1 MLSRRGWLE
10 PEELEMIKVFH
21 YAETK
26 QGSPEALRARL
37 ADAVELVYSKD
48 IPDPA
53 DYDILIAAFPQ
64 QALLEASPKLKALV
78 IPFAGLPQ
86 PTQALLQNYPHVAV
100 YNTPYNSVAT
110 AETALALM
118 MASAKFLVK
127 ADRDLRRND
136 WTLRY
141 SEQPQLVLEGRTALI
156 LGYGRIGRHMA
167 PVCQALGM
175 AVIGTKR
182 RLRPG
187 DEEDPYA
194 TIYEVEHLSSLLP
207 KADVLLI
214 ALPETP
220 ETEGLIGEK
229 ELEQL
234 PNNAVLVNVGRG
246 SVVDETALY
255 QALVNGKLAAAGLDV
270 WYHYPRAEEARTD
283 TAPSRYPF
291 HELDNVVMS
300 PHKAGWL
307 GREDESRMVFLAQ
320 MLNAYAAGEALP
332 NRVDL
337 ELGY

>member
-1 MLSRRGWLE
+1 MT
-10 PEELEMIKVFH
+10 KVFY
-21 YAETK
+21 YAEAK

-37 ADAVELVYSKD
+37 SVGIDLTYSQE

-53 DYDILIAAFPQ
+53 DYEILIAAFPQ
-64 QALLEASPKLKALV
+64 RALLEASPNLNTLV

-86 PTQALLQNYPHVAV
+86 PTQKLLRDYPHISV
-100 YNTPYNSVAT
+100 YNTPYNYVAT

-141 SEQPQLVLEGRTALI
+141 SEQPQLVLRGRTALI
-156 LGYGRIGRHMA
+156 LGYGRIGRYMA

-175 AVIGTKR
+175 KVIGTKR
-182 RLRPG
+182 TLRA
-187 DEEDPYA
+187 EDKVDPHA
-194 TIYEVEHLSSLLP
+194 TVYEVEHLSLLLP
-207 KADVLLI
+207 EADVLLI

-220 ETEGLIGEK
+220 ETVGLITEK
-229 ELEQL
+229 ELELL
-234 PNNAVLVNVGRG
+234 PDAAVLVNVGRG
-246 SVVDETALY
+246 SVVNESALY
-255 QALVNGKLAAAGLDV
+255 QALITGRLAAAGLDV
-270 WYHYPRAEEARTD
+270 WYHYPKTEEARTD

-307 GREDESRMVFLAQ
+307 GREDDSRMVFLAH
-320 MLNAYAAGEALP
+320 MLNVHASGEALP
-332 NRVDL
+332 NRIDV